1 MRKYYVTYLPTN
13 STDVNDI
20 IWSDIVE
27 LEEDEKVNYKIL
39 RDKIDELLNHDNG
52 YYCGKIIAW
61 SLIEE

>member
-20 IWSDIVE
+20 WEDIVE
-27 LEEDEKVNYKIL
+27 LKEDEKANNNLL
-39 RDKIDELLNHDNG
+39 RDKIDALLNHDNR